1 MLCLCTRS
9 IIGHFLSS
17 LFRRPASSPRSRAGS
32 GLLDF
37 RITPLITVN
46 ESPRSANQLA
56 ADGATGLDANQV
68 DVDDDDDIEV
78 GFKHLGSVGECKQN
92 FHCRG
97 SEKCVRRR
105 GKFK

>member
-1 MLCLCTRS
+1 MLCLCILS
-9 IIGHFLSS
+9 IIGHFLST
-17 LFRRPASSPRSRAGS
+17 LFRRPGSSPRNRAGS
-32 GLLDF
+32 SLLDF

-68 DVDDDDDIEV
+68 DVDEDIED
-78 GFKHLGSVGECKQN
+78 GFKHLGSIGECKQN

-105 GKFK
+105 GKFM